1 MLPKDKEMDPINI
14 NYFGEKF
21 NQLQTSHPE
30 PIISS
35 IRKGGF
41 ETFNKA
47 GLPSFKNE
55 EWKYTKISNLFNKEY
70 HLSADELK
78 AEVIVSDVDAIRLPG
93 FENANELVFVN
104 GRFAPELSTIRSSQ
118 KELVVLP
125 LEEAA
130 KGNYKQ
136 LVEQH
141 LNKSS
146 LFIKDGIHA
155 LNTSFIYGGVFI
167 YANKSEVPEHPV
179 YLYHISDARDNHTLS
194 QPRSLIFV
202 EQSAKLQLVESYTT
216 IGSMDSFTNEVIE
229 IVVDTNAIL
238 EYYKIQNDVINASQV
253 GTTHIRQIG
262 KSFVHALTVSLN
274 GGIIRNN
281 TDIIMEAAGNEAHMY
296 GLYLL
301 KGRTHVDNH
310 TLVDNTKPNCFSNEF
325 YKGIIDEYATGVFS
339 GKIFVRPDAQKT
351 NAYQS
356 NKNILLSDNA
366 TVNTKPQLEI
376 FADDVKCSHGCTVGQ
391 LDEEALYYLRTRGI
405 SKEHAQS
412 MLLHAFAEDIVEQI
426 KIEALRK
433 HVEELITERLSVN
446 ES

>member
-1 MLPKDKEMDPINI
+1 MDLKIT
-14 NYFGEKF
+14 YLGEKF
-21 NQLQTSHPE
+21 NELQTGNPGS
-30 PIISS
+30 IIST
-35 IRKGGF
+35 IREQGF
-41 ETFNKA
+41 ENFNKS

-55 EWKYTKISNLFNKEY
+55 EWRYTKISTLFNKEY
-70 HLSADELK
+70 QLSNGQNADISV
-78 AEVIVSDVDAIRLPG
+78 ADVDAFRLPG

-104 GRFAPELSTIRSSQ
+104 GRFVKELSTLRSPEDQ
-118 KELVVLP
+118 LVVLP
-125 LEEAA
+125 LEEASQG
-130 KGNYKQ
+130 KYKEI
-136 LVEQH
+136 VEAH

-155 LNTSFIYGGVFI
+155 LNTSFIYEGVFI
-167 YANKSEVPEHPV
+167 YVDKNQVLDHPV
-179 YLYHISDARDNHTLS
+179 YLYHISDARENHTLS
-194 QPRSLIFV
+194 QPRSLVFV
-202 EQSAKLQLVESYTT
+202 DKSAKLQLAENYITL
-216 IGSMDSFTNEVIE
+216 GSMDSFTNEVLE
-229 IVVDTNAIL
+229 IIVDTNAIV
-238 EYYKIQNDVINASQV
+238 EYYKIQDDVVTASQV

-262 KSFVHALTVSLN
+262 KSYVHAFTVSLN
-274 GGIIRNN
+274 GGMIRNN

-310 TLVDNTKPNCFSNEF
+310 TLVDNTQPNCFSNEF
-325 YKGIIDEYATGVFS
+325 YKGVIDDYATAVFS

-412 MLLHAFAEDIVEQI
+412 MLLEAFAADIVAQV
-426 KIEALRK
+426 KIEPLRNHIEK
-433 HVEELITERLSVN
+433 LIRERLSVN

>member
-1 MLPKDKEMDPINI
+1 MDPINI
-14 NYFGEKF
+14 NYLREKF
-21 NQLQTSHPE
+21 NQLQSSNPDN
-30 PIISS
+30 IIST
-35 IRKGGF
+35 IREGGF
-41 ETFNKA
+41 AAFNKA

-55 EWKYTKISNLFNKEY
+55 EWKYTKISTLFNKEY
-70 HLSADELK
+70 HLSEDELK
-78 AEVIVSDVDAIRLPG
+78 SEINISDIDAVRLPG
-93 FENANELVFVN
+93 FENANELVFEN
-104 GRFAPELSTIRSSQ
+104 GKFVPELSTIRSTENQ
-118 KELVVLP
+118 LVVLP
-125 LEEAA
+125 LEEAG
-130 KGNYKQ
+130 KGIYKE
-136 LVEQH
+136 LVEAH
-141 LNKSS
+141 LGKSS

-167 YANKSEVPEHPV
+167 YVKKNQVLDHPV
-179 YLYHISDARDNHTLS
+179 YLYHIFDARGNHILS
-194 QPRSLIFV
+194 QPRSLVFV
-202 EQSAKLQLVESYTT
+202 DKSAKLQLVESYTT

-229 IVVDTNAIL
+229 IIADTNAIL
-238 EYYKIQNDVINASQV
+238 EYYKIQNDLVTASQV

-262 KSFVHALTVSLN
+262 KSYVHAFTVSLN
-274 GGIIRNN
+274 GGMIRNN

-325 YKGIIDEYATGVFS
+325 YKGIIDEYATGIFS

-405 SKEHAQS
+405 GKEHAQS
-412 MLLHAFAEDIVEQI
+412 MLLQAFAADIVEQV
-426 KIEALRK
+426 KIELLRK
-433 HVEELITERLSVN
+433 HIEDLITERLSVN

>member
-1 MLPKDKEMDPINI
+1 MDLKIT
-14 NYFGEKF
+14 YLGEKF
-21 NQLQTSHPE
+21 NELQTGNPGS
-30 PIISS
+30 IIST
-35 IRKGGF
+35 IREQGF
-41 ETFNKA
+41 ENFNKS

-55 EWKYTKISNLFNKEY
+55 EWRYTKISTLFNKEY
-70 HLSADELK
+70 QLSNGQKADISV
-78 AEVIVSDVDAIRLPG
+78 ADVDAFRLPG

-104 GRFAPELSTIRSSQ
+104 GRFVKELSTLRSPEDQ
-118 KELVVLP
+118 LVVLP
-125 LEEAA
+125 LEEASQG
-130 KGNYKQ
+130 KYKEI
-136 LVEQH
+136 VEAH

-167 YANKSEVPEHPV
+167 YVDKNQVLEQPV
-179 YLYHISDARDNHTLS
+179 YLYHISDARDNHTLA
-194 QPRSLIFV
+194 QPRSLVFV
-202 EQSAKLQLVESYTT
+202 DKSAKLQLVENYVT
-216 IGSMDSFTNEVIE
+216 IGSMDSFTNEVLE
-229 IVVDTNAIL
+229 VVVDTNAIV
-238 EYYKIQNDVINASQV
+238 EYYKIQNDLVTASQV

-262 KSFVHALTVSLN
+262 KSYVHAFAVSLN
-274 GGIIRNN
+274 GGMIRNN

-310 TLVDNTKPNCFSNEF
+310 TLVDNTQPNCFSNEF
-325 YKGIIDEYATGVFS
+325 YKGVIDDHATAVFS

-412 MLLHAFAEDIVEQI
+412 MLLEAFAADIVAQV
-426 KIEALRK
+426 KIEPLRTHIEK
-433 HVEELITERLSVN
+433 LITERLSVN
-446 ES
+446 EL